1 MKGSAAPAH
10 LIRASL
16 IGTLLLT
23 SFLTAVGQTNDRLVT
38 IAVLD
43 LGSSSIAK
51 LAHDKLLQGFRAHR
65 EFSVL
70 DAELTS
76 AVARGTGYS
85 GSLNLSLNEA
95 RDLGAVLAADFYI
108 LGDAQTLRRS
118 SSTTDKYFEAYCT
131 IFLVSSRTGRLIH
144 WERPTFQADSDKTAE
159 AQLLNRLSQEDSY
172 HLLKVSIRRAQEDE
186 RNERALIVDPN
197 DPVIQEAPDDD
208 QKAQVEGLRLPRPYR
223 RLRPE
228 YPDSAARADAEAT
241 VDALVDVGADG
252 EVSQARIARW
262 AGFGLDE
269 TTLTTVRQLHFFP
282 AMRNGTAIPM
292 RVLLRYN
299 FRKPAQ

>member
-1 MKGSAAPAH
+1 
-10 LIRASL
+10 LRLVQSL
-16 IGTLLLT
+16 IIGFLLIVP
-23 SFLTAVGQTNDRLVT
+23 SRAISQTNDRLVKV
-38 IAVLD
+38 AVLD

-51 LAHDKLLQGFRAHR
+51 LANDKLRQTLASHR

-70 DAELTS
+70 DSELTS

-85 GSLNLSLNEA
+85 GSLNLSLSEA
-95 RDLGAVLAADFYI
+95 RDLGAVLAADFYL

-118 SSTTDKYFEAYCT
+118 ASNNDKYFEAYCT

-144 WERPTFQADSDKTAE
+144 WERPSFQAETDKAAE
-159 AQLLNRLSQEDSY
+159 AQLLNQLSLEESY
-172 HLLKVSIRRAQEDE
+172 HALAVSMRRAQEDE
-186 RNERALIVDPN
+186 RNERALIIDPN
-197 DPVIQEAPDDD
+197 EPVIEDAPDDD
-208 QKAQVEGLRLPRPYR
+208 QKAQAEGLRLPKPYR

-241 VDALVDVGADG
+241 VDALADVGADG
-252 EVSQARIARW
+252 EVSQVRIARW

-282 AMRNGTAIPM
+282 AMKNGTAVPM

-299 FRKPAQ
+299 FRKSAK